1 MKPKT
6 KNRILKTITAA
17 AVITLLL
24 SACCLD
30 GENVIIPLALGGVSL
45 VWIVLFVVS
54 NCGEG

>member
-6 KNRILKTITAA
+6 KNRILKTITTA

-30 GENVIIPLALGGVSL
+30 GENVIIPLTLGGVAL
-45 VWIVLFVVS
+45 AWISIFAAA
-54 NCGEG
+54 NGGR

>member
-6 KNRILKTITAA
+6 KNKILKTITMA

-45 VWIVLFVVS
+45 MWVVLIILA

>member
-6 KNRILKTITAA
+6 KNKILKTITTA

-45 VWIVLFVVS
+45 MWIVLVIMA
-54 NCGEG
+54 NCGEE

>member
-1 MKPKT
+1 MRPKT
-6 KNRILKTITAA
+6 KNRILKTITTA

-45 VWIVLFVVS
+45 MWVILVILA
-54 NCGEG
+54 NCEE

>member
-1 MKPKT
+1 MRPKT
-6 KNRILKTITAA
+6 KNRILKTITTA

-45 VWIVLFVVS
+45 MWIVLVIMA
-54 NCGEG
+54 NCQE

>member
-1 MKPKT
+1 MRPKT
-6 KNRILKTITAA
+6 KNKILKTITTA

-45 VWIVLFVVS
+45 MWVVLVVLA
-54 NCGEG
+54 NCQE

>member
-6 KNRILKTITAA
+6 KNKILKTITTA

-30 GENVIIPLALGGVSL
+30 GENVIIPLVLGGVSL
-45 VWIVLFVVS
+45 MWVVLVVLA
-54 NCGEG
+54 NCQE

>member
-6 KNRILKTITAA
+6 KNKILKTITATA
-17 AVITLLL
+17 GIVLLL

-45 VWIVLFVVS
+45 MWIVLVVLA
-54 NCGEG
+54 NCQE

>member
-1 MKPKT
+1 MRPKT
-6 KNRILKTITAA
+6 KNRILKTITTA

-45 VWIVLFVVS
+45 MWVVLVVLA
-54 NCGEG
+54 NCQE

>member
-1 MKPKT
+1 MRPKT
-6 KNRILKTITAA
+6 KNRILKTITAT

-30 GENVIIPLALGGVSL
+30 GENVIIPLALGGASL
-45 VWIVLFVVS
+45 VWVVLVVVA